1 MYDNGR
7 NSPFE
12 EYATKKDTRTDLE
25 RFMEI
30 LIATLKDLHSM
41 NKELK
46 YLSWLKMIELKSKG
60 MYTDEQMIK
69 DFKDFEL
76 DGI

>member
-1 MYDNGR
+1 MYSFYR
-7 NSPFE
+7 NSHGE
-12 EYATKKDTRTDLE
+12 TAGGSGNLDLD
-25 RFMEI
+25 RFSELI
-30 LIATLKDLHSM
+30 IATLRDLHSV

-46 YLSWLKMIELKSKG
+46 YLNWLKMIELKSKG
-60 MYTDEQMIK
+60 IYTDEQMIK

>member
-1 MYDNGR
+1 MLMYDDYR
-7 NSPFE
+7 NFHGGE
-12 EYATKKDTRTDLE
+12 KKTRDDLD
-25 RFMEI
+25 RFTEL
-30 LIATLKDLHSM
+30 LIATLKDLHSI

-60 MYTDEQMIK
+60 MYNDEQMIK
-69 DFKDFEL
+69 DFKDFDL

>member
-1 MYDNGR
+1 MFDNGR
-7 NSPFE
+7 HSPFE
-12 EYATKKDTRTDLE
+12 ESVAKKDTRSDLE
-25 RFMEI
+25 RFSEI
-30 LIATLKDLHSM
+30 LIATLKDLHSI

-46 YLSWLKMIELKSKG
+46 YMSWLKMIELKSKG